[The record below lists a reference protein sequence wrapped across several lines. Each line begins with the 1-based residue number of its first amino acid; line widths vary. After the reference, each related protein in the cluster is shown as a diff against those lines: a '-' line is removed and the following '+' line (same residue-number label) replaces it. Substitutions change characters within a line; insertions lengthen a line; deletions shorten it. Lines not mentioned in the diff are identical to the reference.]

1 MQPAFP
7 ARPGCWSADAKYPPA
22 GETSRR
28 EKEVPL
34 KARMLAIEVSLA
46 LIVVGGTASAVVYHL
61 ASAPQALPSGAP
73 SSAGVP
79 SGGVPSGGV
88 PSGAPSSG
96 ALAAG
101 TPSGAPAGAP
111 SSGALPYQA
120 GPASNGSSATQ
131 APGDCIM
138 VPHTCGFPDATNT
151 VVPSGMVLRSVP
163 SQVSSGPGW
172 SYTAADKDV
181 VVTVDGTVLSG
192 LSIPCNLV
200 IDASNVTVQ
209 DVEVVTGGNFGISL
223 THTTGVTIE
232 DSTISGQNLT
242 SGRVDSAID
251 DVYGDSTG
259 IVIKN
264 NNISRFRTG
273 VQISTGMI
281 TGNYIHDPG
290 YIPGDHTNGIYVG
303 GTTEPLTIYG
313 NTIFNDLGQTDDIN
327 LDASTSGQAVANKY
341 VVDNLLAGGGYSIY
355 GGGARNGRT
364 SNIVIEDNDFGRL
377 YYQKGGRYGAAAYVN
392 QQQSGNVWSGNV
404 LSGTRPPATPATAS

>member
-1 MQPAFP
+1 
-7 ARPGCWSADAKYPPA
+7 
-22 GETSRR
+22 
-28 EKEVPL
+28 
-34 KARMLAIEVSLA
+34 
-46 LIVVGGTASAVVYHL
+46 
-61 ASAPQALPSGAP
+61 
-73 SSAGVP
+73 
-79 SGGVPSGGV
+79 
-88 PSGAPSSG
+88 
-96 ALAAG
+96 
-101 TPSGAPAGAP
+101 
-111 SSGALPYQA
+111 
-120 GPASNGSSATQ
+120 
-131 APGDCIM
+131 
-138 VPHTCGFPDATNT
+138 
-151 VVPSGMVLRSVP
+151 MVLRTVP

-172 SYTAADKDV
+172 SYNAAGNDV
-181 VVTVDGTVLSG
+181 VVTGTGTVLSG
-192 LSIPCNLV
+192 LYIPYNLV

-232 DSTISGQNLT
+232 NSTISGQNLT

-281 TGNYIHDPG
+281 AGNFIHDPG
-290 YIPGDHTNGIYVG
+290 YIRGDHTNGIYVG

-355 GGGARNGRT
+355 GGGARDGRT
-364 SNIVIEDNDFGRL
+364 SNIVIQDNDFGRL
-377 YYQKGGRYGAAAYVN
+377 YYQKGGLYGAAAYVN
-392 QQQSGNVWSGNV
+392 QRQSGNVWSENI
-404 LSGTRPPATPATAS
+404 LSGTKPPSTVATAS